1 LNYVIIK
8 PLKTKNNTKNMPL
21 KQSSEKFTNTKEFLR
36 GLKGVDFK
44 MKETKAG
51 MLNSLDN
58 KGGYKL
64 TKGEALYRA
73 GKLKSVEEME
83 NAAAYSLDEQD
94 IEGFLDQYGGDKY
107 VKKVFVYG
115 VSKMKRDLLMRE
127 MNFEQDKE
135 KGGSFAGLKNYATF
149 QEAFT
154 AGFYKK
160 DFNLS
165 YESIMEKGLSVSE
178 YRQRNKRLRNLKR
191 KVAREEAKEA
201 AAKEAAPQ
209 EKAEEVK
216 RSLPPELQEEADK
229 KEQEVIQGPDKK
241 LEFQNKEQEEQKV
254 EPTQREQK
262 EIEPKNQFKRE
273 SLQKA
278 KKLLSDFYVSARGDV
293 IYPKRANG
301 RVLAKMTTAN
311 TDDTGF
317 WEWDGKVELKQKELT
332 DKLGTAPVVLDK
344 TVIKEM
350 KELVGIKERKEQA
363 ESPKKQAII
372 EAYSKLKEIGQKV
385 KVSDSVIK
393 VLLGDHIIIDA
404 DKKLFGDI
412 GYFSKK
418 QSDHEYLEEFLR
430 ETAPR
435 DVLTFGFFVQNPSML
450 DETKLK
456 ASTAAVEKVL
466 DERDRAIEKFELAL
480 RYQATSD
487 PEYKRVMLTKD
498 PTAYEEGA
506 NPTAFDPLATS
517 DKKQRELEL
526 SVLKEIRKG
535 MYKASINRLRTQRK
549 ELRKSKAEWRSAMEK
564 IPRD

>member
-1 LNYVIIK
+1 
-8 PLKTKNNTKNMPL
+8 MPL
-21 KQSSEKFTNTKEFLR
+21 SKSSDKFTNSKEFLK
-36 GLKGVDFK
+36 GLKGVDFR
-44 MKETKAG
+44 MEESKAG
-51 MLNSLDN
+51 MINSLDHP
-58 KGGYKL
+58 GGYSL

-73 GKLKSVEEME
+73 GKLKSIKEMK
-83 NAAAYSLDEQD
+83 NAAAHSLDEQD
-94 IEGFLDQYGGDKY
+94 IDGFLDKYGGDKY
-107 VKKVFVYG
+107 VKRIFVYG

-127 MNFEQDKE
+127 MNFEKDKE

-154 AGFYKK
+154 AGFYK

-165 YESIMEKGLSVSE
+165 YDAIMEKGLSVSE

-191 KVAREEAKEA
+191 KVKREEA

-209 EKAEEVK
+209 EKAEEVE
-216 RSLPPELQEEADK
+216 SLLPPELQKEADK
-229 KEQEVIQGPDKK
+229 KGKEVLKGPDKELK
-241 LEFQNKEQEEQKV
+241 SQRKEQEEKKV

-262 EIEPKNQFKRE
+262 EAESKNQFKRE

-278 KKLLSDFYVSARGDV
+278 RKLLSDFYVSARGDV
-293 IYPKRANG
+293 IHPKRSSG
-301 RVLAKMTTAN
+301 RVMAKLTTAN

-332 DKLGTAPVVLDK
+332 DKLGTAPVALDEN
-344 TVIKEM
+344 VIKEM
-350 KELVGIKERKEQA
+350 KELVGIKERKELA
-363 ESPKKQAII
+363 ESPKEKAII
-372 EAYSKLKEIGQKV
+372 EAYAKLKEIGRKV

-393 VLLGDHIIIDA
+393 VLLGDHLITDI

-418 QSDHEYLEEFLR
+418 QGDNEYLDEFLR
-430 ETAPR
+430 ATAPR
-435 DVLTFGFFVQNPSML
+435 DVLTFGFFVQNPSIL
-450 DETKLK
+450 DETKVR
-456 ASTAAVEKVL
+456 ASIEAVEKVL

-506 NPTAFDPLATS
+506 NPAAFDPLATS
-517 DKKQRELEL
+517 DKTQRELEL
-526 SVLKEIRKG
+526 SVLKEIRQG
-535 MYKASINRLRTQRK
+535 MYQSSINRLRTQRQ

-564 IPRD
+564 ISLD